1 MDLLVTNHESD
12 ENKASVFVYQIPLD
26 PIKGKYER
34 KLIAFGF
41 KPVFNLL
48 TPNAAPGFAYPIH
61 PNLKNK
67 SDYFIL
73 IAGDGDHSATLLRP
87 TGNLTYE
94 KETII
99 NTGGTVGSITYAD
112 LNGNGFLEFFVPNY
126 DKGYIEVFEF
136 YDLWYKKN
144 IFYFLNYE
152 D

>member
-1 MDLLVTNHESD
+1 M
-12 ENKASVFVYQIPLD
+12 D
-26 PIKGKYER
+26 PIKGNYER

-136 YDLWYKKN
+136 YDLWYKN
-144 IFYFLNYE
+144 ILIFKIWELKSNCDNFLITILRNRIYIKG
-152 D
+152 DFNQ